1 LTQLGYSTIMFR
13 MDKVTYNKDGTPR
26 KKGSGRKKGSN
37 SLDTTTIGQ
46 LRDAGLNDDDTIVI
60 GKKWGEELFKK
71 TVDTR
76 IPAKDNTPSA
86 TDVVQEKIAFKLTTF
101 N

>member
-1 LTQLGYSTIMFR
+1 MTQLGYSTIMFR

-60 GKKWGEELFKK
+60 RITNDLELVFLPPQKRLI
-71 TVDTR
+71 D
-76 IPAKDNTPSA
+76 
-86 TDVVQEKIAFKLTTF
+86 QHL
-101 N
+101 